1 MSAPSKSSFKPPLSL
16 YLLFH
21 PGCPESVALADRL
34 FAWFR
39 LLDED
44 GDGIEAGLPV
54 WYRCHPRPLD
64 GSGGPPRLWPPVEL
78 RGAGLNAVVV
88 LGSDRLVGDPD
99 WHEAIENDLL
109 IDKSMESKDG
119 VLLLPVA
126 VDESLH
132 RLHFLLQHHQSI
144 RIGRPRPAD
153 PESDDERRARLDER
167 ARLLRRQVMEIT
179 ARHLR
184 EANARAR
191 QPDAAARP
199 LPPITAFISHAKR
212 DGRVVAERIRDQLA
226 RHSQMRPWYDANEL
240 PPGAA
245 WAHPMEQA
253 AREGTAALLS
263 VVSDAYATRYWC
275 RREVRLAR
283 TPHAV
288 PGTEHRVWSQQPAVG
303 VLKPGTVQR
312 HPMVQLNRVPHL
324 SWPHAVAAE
333 ELPDTTPAEAVER
346 VRAEKREQA
355 VVADAVDRLL
365 LEVLLSNFYEHTC
378 RELSKNCDEQ
388 TILLSFVPNPWSLVR
403 TIGEW
408 RHRTDR
414 AALPACI
421 AYPGTGLPSAE
432 LIELEETLDDLA
444 PPGDEHRPVLVTLE
458 ELWATQ
464 GRVES
469 QETPAPAAPRL
480 AALSAGGTL
489 AGMAAQGVGPAHGND
504 LLLRITRV
512 LLRDGWHLSYG
523 GTLNNT
529 GHNTT
534 QALLQVARAWSS
546 EADQRRDEAV
556 RRAARRPAAAPA
568 PTTVATA
575 AQLQAPPL
583 RNAVAWPF
591 TRHVT
596 ERVRA
601 DHVGICRFIDVLPPQ
616 APGAGRSAAEWRA
629 ELETVPAGSPR
640 EQRLTARALQR
651 MRELSSE
658 EAHLRVILGGK
669 LRHWSGGLPGIA
681 EELLAS
687 LERPRAGL
695 AGSRG
700 YGQPVIILGGFGG
713 CAAALAEVLGTADAP
728 WPAVLTAAEPNTKG
742 LPDPARFKTLRSTVL
757 AFRSHLHDPA
767 AGPLFPTAPALDRDR
782 FFALLWEGS
791 PSAVVRQVREVARGV
806 TA

>member
-1 MSAPSKSSFKPPLSL
+1 MSPPSSPSFTPPLSL

-21 PGCPESVALADRL
+21 PDCAESVALADRL

-39 LLDED
+39 LHDED

-78 RGAGLNAVVV
+78 AGAGLNAVVV

-99 WHEAIENDLL
+99 WHTAIENDLL
-109 IDKSMESKDG
+109 IGNNMESRPG

-144 RIGRPRPAD
+144 RIGRPRPET
-153 PESDDERRARLDER
+153 PESEDDRRNRLDER

-191 QPDAAARP
+191 QPEAEARP

-324 SWPHAVAAE
+324 SWPHPVAAE
-333 ELPDTTPAEAVER
+333 ELPDSTPTEAIAR
-346 VRAEKREQA
+346 VRAGQREEA

-378 RELSKNCDEQ
+378 RELAKNSDEQ

-403 TIGEW
+403 TLGEW
-408 RHRTDR
+408 RHRTGR

-444 PPGDEHRPVLVTLE
+444 PPGDERRPVLVTLE

-464 GRVES
+464 GRVEAP
-469 QETPAPAAPRL
+469 EAPAPAPPRV

-489 AGMAAQGVGPAHGND
+489 AGMAPQGVGPAHGND

-529 GHNTT
+529 AHNTT

-546 EADQRRDEAV
+546 EADQRRDEAA
-556 RRAARRPAAAPA
+556 RRAARRPDARPAPA
-568 PTTVATA
+568 TVATA

-583 RNAVAWPF
+583 RNYVAWPF
-591 TRHVT
+591 TRYVT

-601 DHVGICRFIDVLPPQ
+601 DHVGICRFTDVPPPQ
-616 APGAGRSAAEWRA
+616 APDSGRSEAQWRA
-629 ELETVPAGSPR
+629 DLEAVPTGSPR
-640 EQRLTARALQR
+640 ERRLTAQALRR

-687 LERPRAGL
+687 LSRPRDRL
-695 AGSRG
+695 SDPRG
-700 YGQPVIILGGFGG
+700 HAQPVILLGGFGG
-713 CAAALAEVLGTADAP
+713 CAAALAEVLARPDAP
-728 WPAVLTAAEPNTKG
+728 WPDVLTAEVPNDKG
-742 LPDPARFKTLRSTVL
+742 LPDRARFETLRAAVL
-757 AFRSHLHDPA
+757 AFRARLHDDT
-767 AGPLFPTAPALDRDR
+767 AGPLFPTAPALDRPR

-791 PSAVVRQVREVARGV
+791 PSAVVRQVREVARSV
-806 TA
+806 TV